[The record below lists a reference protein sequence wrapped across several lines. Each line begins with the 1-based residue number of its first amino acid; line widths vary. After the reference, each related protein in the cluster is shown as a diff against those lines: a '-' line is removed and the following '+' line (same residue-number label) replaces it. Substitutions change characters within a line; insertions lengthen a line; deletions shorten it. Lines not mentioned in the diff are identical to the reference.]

1 MIAAPRLDAS
11 RWLLAACLG
20 GWTACAP
27 AMTLT
32 EALMA
37 ADGHD
42 PTRAVFE
49 AQFAADREA
58 GIIERAAI
66 RPQVNLK
73 GAANYA
79 HTESKSTAFS
89 ALGSGEGETGG
100 GSEEEQQAFTG
111 VFKDSYPAWSATASL
126 RQPLFRLDWFDIG
139 DRARALESQADLTRR
154 SAQLDLQLR
163 VAQRY
168 FNVLIAQDQLAQAEA
183 EARAVGQSLDSTRQ
197 RYEVELAPG
206 TDLKE
211 AQARHDLAQAAL
223 VSARRNLENAR
234 DELDETTGAGD
245 ASLPALPP
253 EVSFPPL
260 LPANV
265 DEWVGAARGNSPRI
279 ALAEQS
285 AIVARTRYQSAR
297 ASAYPTL
304 DLVGSVGRDDTSD
317 FAFGQR
323 TDDARVG
330 VELNIPLYAGGATL
344 AGLRQA
350 SAQRDV
356 AEAELT
362 RIQRET
368 ERATRQQYR
377 TVETA
382 YIEVNAYQRS
392 LASAE
397 TAEIATRNGYDA
409 GTRTI
414 TDVLDAQ
421 SRVVQSR
428 RDLNT
433 ARYNLLLGLL
443 QLKQTVGR
451 LTVADFSEID
461 RLLAQPATP

>member
-1 MIAAPRLDAS
+1 MTAAPRLDAS

-27 AMTLT
+27 AMSLT

-58 GIIERAAI
+58 GIIERASI
-66 RPQVNLK
+66 RPQVNLQ

-89 ALGSGEGETGG
+89 NLGSGSGDAGG
-100 GSEEEQQAFTG
+100 GSEEQQASSG
-111 VFKDSYPAWSATASL
+111 VFKDSYPAWSASASL

-139 DRARALESQADLTRR
+139 DRAKALESQADLARR
-154 SAQLDLQLR
+154 SARLDLQLR

-168 FNVLIAQDQLAQAEA
+168 FNVLIAQDELAQAEA
-183 EARAVGQSLDSTRQ
+183 EARAIGQSLDNTRQ

-211 AQARHDLAQAAL
+211 AQARHDLAQADL
-223 VSARRNLENAR
+223 VSARRNLQNAR
-234 DELDETTGAGD
+234 DELDETTGDGD

-265 DEWVGAARGNSPRI
+265 DEWVGAARANSPRI
-279 ALAEQS
+279 ALAEQG

-350 SAQRDV
+350 GAQRDV
-356 AEAELT
+356 AEADLV

-368 ERATRQQYR
+368 ERSTRQQYR

-443 QLKQTVGR
+443 QLKQIVGR

-461 RLLAQPATP
+461 RLLSQPATP